1 MPRRGRNSRPCR
13 PAGTRVQD
21 AGKIRM
27 NTSPRLRTLE
37 DRHAVLDRQIGEQDA
52 RPRPDE
58 VELGRLKR
66 EKLRLKEEIEK
77 LRRGH

>member
-1 MPRRGRNSRPCR
+1 M
-13 PAGTRVQD
+13 D
-21 AGKIRM
+21 M
-27 NTSPRLRTLE
+27 SPRLRTLE
-37 DRHAVLDRQIGEQDA
+37 DRHAVLDRQIGELDA

-77 LRRGH
+77 LRRAH